1 MFDGLD
7 YLLGFGL
14 PRRLLLLVFIHGIN
28 GETEFQDFPFLIHRA
43 MSDSL
48 ERSHVL
54 RTRTHNAYKSHGDYQ
69 GAVSKDED
77 DGADVILFG
86 HGIGGFIAADVA
98 LLIQHNNTQT
108 RPILGLITFDSPFL
122 GINPRVRAAK
132 VQSLFQKKQASS
144 DDLRDLS
151 STIGFEIASKD
162 PNFKPA
168 DAPYDT
174 LDPQKEDSLRSP
186 KDDLVTGT
194 KRKAEAM
201 SDENT
206 REGDCQAKSA
216 HGSLS
221 GPLKSAS
228 GVNNYSVLRQRYQ
241 KLKELEI
248 LKPEPD
254 GVRFVNYYNC
264 RIGRSKAEGTNKKI
278 RGDHMVPGTVP
289 PAPSSSDQSFKPQK
303 TKPHTFVVL
312 PSRRKDENHPN
323 WVPITMEGSGKV
335 TAHQSMFS
343 PGPSFN
349 HLKHAVISTVKQW
362 I

>member
-48 ERSHVL
+48 ERSHVV

-69 GAVSKDED
+69 GAVSKVLEC
-77 DGADVILFG
+77 
-86 HGIGGFIAADVA
+86 GFIAADVA
-98 LLIQHNNTQT
+98 LSIQHNNTKT
-108 RPILGLITFDSPFL
+108 RPILGLITFNSPFL

-132 VQSLFQKKQASS
+132 VESLFQKKQASS

-174 LDPQKEDSLRSP
+174 LDPQKEDSLRPP

-206 REGDCQAKSA
+206 REGDCQGKSA

-241 KLKELEI
+241 KLKELKI

-254 GVRFVNYYNC
+254 DVRFVNYYNC

-278 RGDHMVPGTVP
+278 RGDHMVPGT
-289 PAPSSSDQSFKPQK
+289 APSSSDQSFKPQR

-349 HLKHAVISTVKQW
+349 HHLKHAVISTVKQW